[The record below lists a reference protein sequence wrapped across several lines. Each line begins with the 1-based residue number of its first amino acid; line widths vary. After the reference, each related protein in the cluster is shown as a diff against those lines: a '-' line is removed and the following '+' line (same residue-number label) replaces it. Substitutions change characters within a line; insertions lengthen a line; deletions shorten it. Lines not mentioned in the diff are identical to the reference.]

1 MQGLP
6 VQVDKE
12 CIAPAMSLRRAGKW
26 LLESGIQ
33 EPSGGV
39 ARYRLNAENRNLP
52 ISTEITGYAVS
63 ALSYLAQQTGDDRYL
78 DAARRAADFLL
89 DHAWNAGLETFPF
102 ECSPGSPS
110 YFFDCGIIIRGLL
123 AVHRLTGDGRYV
135 DISVRAGRSMAR
147 DFLTSRAIHPIVSLP
162 DRQPWPYEK
171 RWSREP
177 GCFLLKSALAWLNLA
192 RATGDAP
199 FEGWWQE
206 ALTQSL
212 ATWDSFL
219 PGTPERLKVMDR
231 LHAHCYFLEALLAV
245 TDRSECADALR
256 RGIAKTSV
264 YLRDIAPDFA
274 RSDVYAQLLRVRLH
288 ADALGC
294 EPLDVAAARE
304 EAAAVS
310 SFQYDSA
317 DPHLDGGYVFG
328 RRGADWL
335 PFANP
340 VSTSFCLQALEQWR
354 QYEAGTFQAKLDAL
368 I

>member
-12 CIAPAMSLRRAGKW
+12 CTAPAMPLRRAGKW
-26 LLESGIQ
+26 FLQSGIQ

-63 ALSYLAQQTGDDRYL
+63 AFTYLAQVTSDDAYSR
-78 DAARRAADFLL
+78 AARRAADFLI
-89 DHAWNAGLETFPF
+89 DQAWNKQLETFPF
-102 ECSPGSPS
+102 ECAPGAPA

-123 AVHRLTGDGRYV
+123 AVHRLTGDARYLDV
-135 DISVRAGRSMAR
+135 AARAGRSMAR
-147 DFLTSRAIHPIVSLP
+147 DFLTPTAIHPIISVP

-177 GCFLLKSALAWLNLA
+177 GCFLLKSALAWLNLF
-192 RATGDAP
+192 RATGERL
-199 FEGWWQE
+199 FETWWEQ
-206 ALTQSL
+206 ALQQSL
-212 ATWDSFL
+212 ASWDSFL
-219 PGTPERLKVMDR
+219 PGTGERLKIMDR

-245 TDRSECADALR
+245 PHRPECAETLR
-256 RGIAKTSV
+256 LGIARTST

-294 EPLDVAAARE
+294 EPLDRSSARE
-304 EAAAVS
+304 EAAAIA
-310 SFQYDSA
+310 SFQYDSG
-317 DPHLDGGYVFG
+317 DPHLDGGYAFG
-328 RRGADWL
+328 RRGTDWL
-335 PFANP
+335 PFVNP

-354 QYEAGTFQAKLDAL
+354 QYEAGQFEANLDAL